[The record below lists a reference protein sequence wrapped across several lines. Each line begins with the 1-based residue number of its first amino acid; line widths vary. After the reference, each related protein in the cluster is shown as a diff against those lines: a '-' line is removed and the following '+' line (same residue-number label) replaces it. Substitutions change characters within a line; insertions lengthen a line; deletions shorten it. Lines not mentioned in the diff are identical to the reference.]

1 MAEKVKEVCL
11 WYWENRRAH
20 VILGAMILLIA
31 GMMTSFFLTYEEE
44 PQIVSAPVIAANEG
58 YGDMEQNPLCEST
71 NGEINQAV
79 EKYYTR
85 LLENADYVEAYENM
99 KIYMKKGIYE
109 DTYIV
114 YVRYNMKIKGIDTS
128 VPGLGTLYVEKT
140 EKGKIKVESQV
151 DDVQIQKVI
160 ALITEHEDVRTLF
173 GEVES
178 AYAEAVRS
186 DAVLAEVLNNLQNAA
201 AAQNK

>member
-11 WYWENRRAH
+11 WYWENRRAN
-20 VILGAMILLIA
+20 VILGALILLIA
-31 GMMTSFFLTYEEE
+31 GMMTAFFLTYEKE
-44 PQIVSAPVIAANEG
+44 PQIVSAPVIVANEG

-71 NGEINQAV
+71 NGEVNQAV

-114 YVRYNMKIKGIDTS
+114 YVRYNMKIKGIATS

-140 EKGKIKVESQV
+140 GKGKIKVESQV

-173 GEVES
+173 GEVET

-201 AAQNK
+201 AAQSK